1 MQRKITLILLALFIS
16 TFVNAQ
22 VRDLKAGRGPKN
34 ASIVSNSLIPNL
46 EKRKT
51 TMLNAANAVKYKGNG
66 LSRLDNIDKDKRM
79 PGVAGLNQKSI
90 SALDSVLFMRPQGYF
105 WAGMTTDYSSY
116 YYYFLLGPAYS
127 SSNWRNYSGGAT
139 SYLWTLPD
147 PNGTIDENGDILATI
162 TSTEENPEA
171 YYPFA
176 SFFSTPSL
184 TASDG
189 TNSLTYSLGGVDST
203 YVFAGGSFD
212 DYVGTGACNYDCH
225 KNMYAYYFEEGD
237 YLFGSGPDGSNDAV
251 ANYFEK
257 PSHEYVLDSL
267 WINATYCTLPAGT
280 ELQLIIHKL
289 DEEGNLS
296 DTIASATAKA
306 NNILGPFGS
315 DNTYYTIVFSEF
327 SVFDADLGFEVTQD
341 YIEISD
347 AILIELKGFNV
358 EGAEFSVMAQEF
370 DTSPVNENNAF
381 VFYYE
386 DGVRDWGSYE
396 GSTTL
401 AFNLGIIYTYLFADD
416 TTYIASAGG
425 DSKVFN
431 IMSMYS
437 PEDIW
442 FENELPEWL
451 SYDFTF
457 DEDTWDITLTFNAEA
472 LPSGVKGRGTTALL
486 KTYGASFP
494 ISITQGDYNSIDG
507 RELMRTR
514 AFADNGAINLT
525 YAKEYNN
532 VSVYSAS
539 GQIIGRYSLPSSG
552 SFSFIP
558 TVKQKGLYL
567 LKLNGENN
575 RTETVKVVL

>member
-1 MQRKITLILLALFIS
+1 MQRKITLILLAVFIS

-22 VRDLKAGRGPKN
+22 MRDLKAGRGPKN
-34 ASIVSNSLIPNL
+34 ASMVSNSIIPTL
-46 EKRKT
+46 EKRES
-51 TMLNAANAVKYKGNG
+51 TMLSATNAVKYKGNG
-66 LSRLDNIDKDKRM
+66 LSRLDNISKNKRI
-79 PGVAGLNQKSI
+79 PGAVGFNQKNI
-90 SALDSVLFMRPQGYF
+90 NTLDSVVFMRPQGYF
-105 WAGMTTDYSSY
+105 WAGMTTDFGY
-116 YYYFLLGPAYS
+116 YYDYYLLGPAYS

-147 PNGTIDENGDILATI
+147 PNGPFDEYSISLATL

-171 YYPFA
+171 YYPDA
-176 SFFSTPSL
+176 IFFCTPSL
-184 TASDG
+184 TATDG
-189 TNSLTYSLGGVDST
+189 TNTMTYSLGGVDST
-203 YVFAGGSFD
+203 YVFAGRNFGD
-212 DYVGTGACNYDCH
+212 LEVGACNYDCH
-225 KNMYAYYFEEGD
+225 QNMYAYYFEEGD
-237 YLFGSGPDGSNDAV
+237 YLFGSSLDGSIDAV

-257 PSHEYVLDSL
+257 PTHEYILDSL

-289 DEEGNLS
+289 DDEGKLS

-315 DNTYYTIVFSEF
+315 ENTYYTIVFSEF
-327 SVFDADLGFEVTQD
+327 SVFDTDLGFEVTQD

-347 AILIELKGFNV
+347 EILIELKGFNV

-386 DGVRDWGSYE
+386 DGVRDWEGYE
-396 GSTTL
+396 GSTSL
-401 AFNLGIIYTYLFADD
+401 AFNLGIFYSYLLADD
-416 TTYIASAGG
+416 NTYIASVGG

-431 IMSMYS
+431 ITSMYS

-442 FENELPEWL
+442 FENELPDWL

-457 DEDTWDITLTFNAEA
+457 DEVTWDITLTFTAEA

-494 ISITQGDYNSIDG
+494 ISVTQGDYTSING
-507 RELMRTR
+507 REIMKTR
-514 AFADNGAINLT
+514 VFADNGAINLT

-532 VSVYSAS
+532 VSVYSTS
-539 GQIIGRYSLPSSG
+539 GQLIGRYSLPSSG
-552 SFSFIP
+552 SFSFVP